1 MTDQIPGPFL
11 GFREEEEETRTGDDD
26 AVAGGLD
33 GLELRE
39 VVRHRHRARPSPHA
53 ASAPSP
59 TAPCGVPLVP
69 PPPPVRGSPERGGAR
84 GGGGGEIARCGVEE
98 FGGDETK
105 AVAVKRVGVNGSER
119 LTCGAHVSVS
129 HGRLQMSGDICWP
142 C

>member
-11 GFREEEEETRTGDDD
+11 GFREEEEEEETRTGDDD

-59 TAPCGVPLVP
+59 TAPCGVPLAPP

-84 GGGGGEIARCGVEE
+84 GRGEIARCGGVEE

-129 HGRLQMSGDICWP
+129 HGRL
-142 C
+142 